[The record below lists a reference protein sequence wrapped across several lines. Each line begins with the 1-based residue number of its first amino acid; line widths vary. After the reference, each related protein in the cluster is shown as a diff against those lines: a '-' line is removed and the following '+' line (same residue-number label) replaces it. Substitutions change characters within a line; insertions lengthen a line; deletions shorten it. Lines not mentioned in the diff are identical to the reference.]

1 MINRGQTAREMIFKC
16 PLKSIS
22 LLLITFLVGCTN
34 SPPQLSAPQKIG
46 QNERTRTISGS
57 QAATIINKMHSLSVA
72 ADANA
77 IVEYGKEKKDFL
89 YISYY
94 ENQSQARE
102 AFDLMIDKMIS
113 AKKGPFFHLMP
124 LPTYKN
130 KVYFTLGMGAR
141 HYIFLSGNYLLWL
154 QTFQSFG
161 GQLPPQLLNLYP
173 LALESAGGLIDL
185 AVSDRLHSA

>member
-1 MINRGQTAREMIFKC
+1 MTAGTKLEPLLKFLSLIFFIFFLGC
-16 PLKSIS
+16 SNSI
-22 LLLITFLVGCTN
+22 
-34 SPPQLSAPQKIG
+34 QLPTPEKIG
-46 QNERTRTISGS
+46 HKERSRVISGK
-57 QAATIINKMHSLSVA
+57 QAARVVNKMHSQSVA
-72 ADANA
+72 ADANV
-77 IVEYGKEKKDFL
+77 IVEYGKEKKDIL

-94 ENQSQARE
+94 EDQDQAGK
-102 AFDLMIDKMIS
+102 AFDLMIDKMVS
-113 AKKGPFFHLMP
+113 AKNGRFFHLMP